1 MKKILLILMFIPLIS
16 FGQNL
21 NIPTKSISVGY
32 FQSIPSINANSL
44 CKYKKNKQII
54 ITGVGSKDWW
64 FGKTDDCE
72 GWIYAMSIIINKEML
87 DALEQDKLRL
97 EKEENKRLEER
108 IKAEKLK
115 QIHTQFEKRKSDSIK
130 AIEDEVKRNK
140 IIQKREKAKLKKQDL
155 IDNCHY
161 DRNEIDEFD
170 NIKFM
175 QTEYYFVSPKLL
187 ISLSK
192 VGNSKYVYF
201 GLDSDLGCASPYNND
216 RSYVKVKL
224 ENNDILTFYH
234 SGDIDC
240 AEFTLKGKLSNSE
253 ILRLKSSPIKTI
265 RLQGTKYYHDEINFD
280 FDDFFIKKLK
290 CIK

>member
-54 ITGVGSKDWW
+54 ITGVGSNDWW

-72 GWIYAMSIIINKEML
+72 GWIYAMSININKEML

-108 IKAEKLK
+108 INAEKLK
-115 QIHTQFEKRKSDSIK
+115 QIHTQFEKRQSDSIK
-130 AIEDEVKRNK
+130 AVEDEVKRNK
-140 IIQKREKAKLKKQDL
+140 IIQKREKVKLKKQDL

-280 FDDFFIKKLK
+280 FNDFFIKKLK